1 MFMKRALKF
10 FVLGLIVL
18 SLATIAFAYA
28 ATNNVPSGYY
38 GDGSGAISGYTVSN
52 IVYTPD
58 ANDPVNIA
66 TVAFSLN
73 AAATTVQVRLTT
85 GGALFA
91 CTNTAGNDWS
101 CAIGTVTVQGAT
113 KLEVIASN

>member
-1 MFMKRALKF
+1 MFIKRTLKYF
-10 FVLGLIVL
+10 ILGLVVL
-18 SLATIAFAYA
+18 SLATVAFAFA

-38 GDGSGAISGYTVSN
+38 GDGSGSISGYNVTN

-58 ANDPVNIA
+58 ASDPVNIA
-66 TVAFSLN
+66 TVAFTLN

-91 CTNTAGNDWS
+91 CANVSGNDWS
-101 CAIGTVTVQGAT
+101 CPIGTVTVQAAT